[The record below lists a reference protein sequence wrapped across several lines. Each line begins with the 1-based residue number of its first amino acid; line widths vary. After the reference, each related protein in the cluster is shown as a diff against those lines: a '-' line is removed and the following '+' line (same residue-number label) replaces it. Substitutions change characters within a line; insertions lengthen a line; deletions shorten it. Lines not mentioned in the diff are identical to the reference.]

1 MGTHS
6 LAASMRLLLVSIS
19 ISLVPSSLSLC
30 MIQGCNKWWNGGAK
44 TDRKITGA
52 CAVLF
57 DENCCKSS
65 KTFHVVAKGEEGKLC
80 GVVSNLNPLSS
91 CQGPRIK
98 DDIESLVVMPGCTL
112 EVWDK
117 RNGLSKAQSQERKS
131 FNAGNY
137 KDNVDRYKR
146 NKLVFSAQQ
155 TLHMVEELNDDLND
169 IIPHIRRNWHTLL
182 NVLKSINLFVTNAKN
197 FNPCESQIFWSLCQ

>member
-1 MGTHS
+1 
-6 LAASMRLLLVSIS
+6 
-19 ISLVPSSLSLC
+19 

-44 TDRKITGA
+44 TNVKKYSLCSIIQYHNCFQRKITGA

-98 DDIESLVVMPGCTL
+98 DDIEVNFEILL
-112 EVWDK
+112 K
-117 RNGLSKAQSQERKS
+117 
-131 FNAGNY
+131 
-137 KDNVDRYKR
+137 
-146 NKLVFSAQQ
+146 
-155 TLHMVEELNDDLND
+155 EL
-169 IIPHIRRNWHTLL
+169 
-182 NVLKSINLFVTNAKN
+182 
-197 FNPCESQIFWSLCQ
+197 

>member
-57 DENCCKSS
+57 DENCQVQQD
-65 KTFHVVAKGEEGKLC
+65 FPC
-80 GVVSNLNPLSS
+80 GG
-91 CQGPRIK
+91 QGR
-98 DDIESLVVMPGCTL
+98 G
-112 EVWDK
+112 
-117 RNGLSKAQSQERKS
+117 R
-131 FNAGNY
+131 
-137 KDNVDRYKR
+137 
-146 NKLVFSAQQ
+146 Q
-155 TLHMVEELNDDLND
+155 TLWCCLQSKPSQQLPRSKDKGWYRELGSDAWLY
-169 IIPHIRRNWHTLL
+169 T
-182 NVLKSINLFVTNAKN
+182 
-197 FNPCESQIFWSLCQ
+197 

>member
-6 LAASMRLLLVSIS
+6 LAVRMRLLLVCIS
-19 ISLVPSSLSLC
+19 LSLVPSSLSLC

-44 TDRKITGA
+44 TNRKITGA

-112 EVWDK
+112 EVWENVMVLQKLKLK
-117 RNGLSKAQSQERKS
+117 REKA
-131 FNAGNY
+131 
-137 KDNVDRYKR
+137 
-146 NKLVFSAQQ
+146 
-155 TLHMVEELNDDLND
+155 T
-169 IIPHIRRNWHTLL
+169 T
-182 NVLKSINLFVTNAKN
+182 
-197 FNPCESQIFWSLCQ
+197 